1 MYLQVSIWK
10 HVFKKLQSPRLS
22 SVWGW
27 SILAKCNFE
36 HSSWLSLNFIH
47 SCLVEWEQ
55 NSLTPDPV
63 WDRKESI
70 NTCSLAVGF
79 PKSSLISSL
88 WSWSAFSF
96 ALWACKKIREIDL
109 TSYLYNISREKKIY
123 LPAINSL
130 NLVLILNHL

>member
-36 HSSWLSLNFIH
+36 QSSWLSLNFIH

-96 ALWACKKIREIDL
+96 ALWACKTIREIDL
-109 TSYLYNISREKKIY
+109 YTYWNYFNITWPILKHNCLSYIETL
-123 LPAINSL
+123 
-130 NLVLILNHL
+130 